1 MVQNS
6 KEALFE
12 RLQKR
17 SSLVARAKATLSRH
31 PLPPGELDPPLD
43 LIEKSDRSAL
53 LKRAARL
60 GPIFKGTDYDELCV
74 CIVGLARCRRFLA
87 AHVTD
92 LRVSTIEVD
101 RMIPKGFLCQ
111 MEGADHLHYR
121 RATARAVHG
130 ADVVSN
136 QLALER
142 IATEGLA
149 TYAATAAEHRN
160 EPEAFTA
167 SVSAIATGMLTRL
180 FLGAEIGSDAY
191 DRFNAHF
198 RELGPYGLVWNPQK
212 RQEVAY
218 QAFRDDVAAEV
229 ELLRSGQSGL
239 AESSLLAGTL
249 AGGTLDE
256 TALGNLIYRAEMGR
270 SDIKNLFRWLTRHV
284 TDDPSVLDRVADE
297 QLGGVKGPRSVA
309 EAFVLETLRTDQSE
323 RLMRRATND
332 IVFEGFLIPRN
343 AMVRL
348 CMWESH
354 HDVNAFDDPHRF
366 DPQRFL
372 SDMPSNDRFAPFGV
386 DHHQC
391 PMGGIS
397 IQIGTIFLNALA
409 RHYSVKRLAEGPPV
423 RGAYH
428 WEPSRRF
435 TVELVVR

>member
-1 MVQNS
+1 MVRNAR
-6 KEALFE
+6 ELLLD

-17 SSLVARAKATLSRH
+17 PAVVARAKAALSRRL
-31 PLPPGELDPPLD
+31 LPPGELDPPLD
-43 LIEKSDRSAL
+43 LIEKGDRSAL

-60 GPIFKGTDYDELCV
+60 GPIFKGTDYDELCI
-74 CIVGLARCRRFLA
+74 CIIGLARCRRFLS
-87 AHVTD
+87 AHVAD
-92 LRVSTIEVD
+92 LRVSTMEVD
-101 RMIPKGFLCQ
+101 RMVPKGFLCQ
-111 MEGADHLHYR
+111 MEGEDHLHYR
-121 RATARAVHG
+121 RATARAVRG
-130 ADVVSN
+130 AEVVAN
-136 QLALER
+136 QHDLER
-142 IATEGLA
+142 IAEEGLA
-149 TYAATAAEHRN
+149 AYAATAAEHGN
-160 EPEAFTA
+160 APEAFAA

-180 FLGAEIGSDAY
+180 FLGAETGSNAY

-218 QAFRDDVAAEV
+218 KAFRDDDATEV
-229 ELLRSGQSGL
+229 ELIRSGRGSL
-239 AESSLLAGTL
+239 AESSLLAQTL
-249 AGGTLDE
+249 VDGTLDE

-284 TDDPSVLDRVADE
+284 TDDPSILDRVADE
-297 QLGGVKGPRSVA
+297 QSVGVKGPRSVA

-323 RLMRRATND
+323 RLMRRATNE

-354 HDVNAFDDPHRF
+354 HDSAAFDDPHRF

-372 SDMPSNDRFAPFGV
+372 EDMPSNDRYAPFGV

-397 IQIGTIFLNALA
+397 IQIGTIFVNALA

-428 WEPSRRF
+428 WEPSPRF
-435 TVELVVR
+435 TVELVDR